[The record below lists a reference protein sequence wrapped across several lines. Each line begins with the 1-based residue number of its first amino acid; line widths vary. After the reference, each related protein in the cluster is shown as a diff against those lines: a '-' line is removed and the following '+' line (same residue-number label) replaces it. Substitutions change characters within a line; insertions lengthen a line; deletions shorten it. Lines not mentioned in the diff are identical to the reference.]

1 MHRANRTKSTTH
13 AFWPIVYLQKQRQLL
28 YQCFHQPAGRR
39 VNVSAGLQVAVWKE
53 HAAAIRRE
61 TVIALVSVLFE
72 DLLRCDLYFLL
83 LNHVSI
89 IADEAD
95 HCVLVRPLFHDC
107 LVPSEQLLY
116 LQHTRHVVKN
126 DKRFLVAEILRQL
139 ALKLVKSILLHPKR
153 YKVNVLTSLH

>member
-1 MHRANRTKSTTH
+1 
-13 AFWPIVYLQKQRQLL
+13 
-28 YQCFHQPAGRR
+28 
-39 VNVSAGLQVAVWKE
+39 
-53 HAAAIRRE
+53 
-61 TVIALVSVLFE
+61 VLFE

-139 ALKLVKSILLHPKR
+139 ALKLMKSILLHPKR
-153 YKVNVLTSLH
+153 YKVNVLTSQH

>member
-1 MHRANRTKSTTH
+1 MT
-13 AFWPIVYLQKQRQLL
+13 
-28 YQCFHQPAGRR
+28 
-39 VNVSAGLQVAVWKE
+39 
-53 HAAAIRRE
+53 
-61 TVIALVSVLFE
+61 LVSVLFE

-107 LVPSEQLLY
+107 LVPSKQLLY

-126 DKRFLVAEILRQL
+126 DECLLVAEVLRQL
-139 ALKLVKSILLHPKR
+139 PLQLVKSILLHPKDIR
-153 YKVNVLTSLH
+153 SKCAYEYALDLGFIIETQFNPELVNVVTSNHASLHKNIMSPL